1 MDSLHLAIE
10 NDAHPGEASFGAA
23 DQAASR
29 QIRRTQS
36 ETDEITGGGRRS
48 ACIGHHSSFCISALK
63 MGTSG
68 REFATASLKEY
79 PQLLCQGLAD
89 VVEHWCRKYTCEPT
103 VGSPDVMHDF
113 LHYSTCLRQSL
124 NEDAQRGPDFA
135 F

>member
-1 MDSLHLAIE
+1 MHILAK
-10 NDAHPGEASFGAA
+10 HPSV
-23 DQAASR
+23 Q
-29 QIRRTQS
+29 QIKLLQGRF
-36 ETDEITGGGRRS
+36 GGRSPKPTRLLVVAGDLPVS
-48 ACIGHHSSFCISALK
+48 DIIHRFATTSLPPALK

-89 VVEHWCRKYTCEPT
+89 VVEHWCRKYTCERR